1 MLEKVSNSVYQYF
14 NAAFKSAKVV
24 EATNTTHSSRVECS
38 SEPEAVTAASEDSSS
53 RVSRPRLNIIL
64 LHRNSV
70 SKVSK
75 RNITAG
81 DMKGTHMLSNIL
93 ACQVLSVHRVLR
105 QKYPH
110 HSPVHRCL
118 HYPPSP
124 VLEIGSASHRFSGRL
139 QSDMIMADQFDIR
152 RIEGRQQTWCQ
163 GLCCGSAQGQ
173 IDGASDGRRIVVVGL
188 VLDVL
193 AISRLGFFIVRVGQ
207 SLAFRGL
214 GSRNLVVVWHD
225 SQRSKYGYTE
235 ISHERDIQVTG
246 SMNSTGELSLSLDAK
261 NL

>member
-70 SKVSK
+70 TTSSRLIHIFFISLSSSSSTPCPSSVPGSFRASCSATKVPSSLSCASLSPLPSKPCA
-75 RNITAG
+75 RNRVREPQVQRA
-81 DMKGTHMLSNIL
+81 L
-93 ACQVLSVHRVLR
+93 A
-105 QKYPH
+105 
-110 HSPVHRCL
+110 
-118 HYPPSP
+118 
-124 VLEIGSASHRFSGRL
+124 
-139 QSDMIMADQFDIR
+139 
-152 RIEGRQQTWCQ
+152 QTWCQ

>member
-70 SKVSK
+70 TTSSRLIHIFFISLSSSSSTPCPSSVPGSFRASCSATKVPSSLSCASLSPLPSKPCA
-75 RNITAG
+75 RN
-81 DMKGTHMLSNIL
+81 
-93 ACQVLSVHRVLR
+93 R
-105 QKYPH
+105 
-110 HSPVHRCL
+110 
-118 HYPPSP
+118 
-124 VLEIGSASHRFSGRL
+124 
-139 QSDMIMADQFDIR
+139 FDIR